1 MELSNQSEGKKSES
15 IEHMR
20 MKLYFQDNLPS
31 DNNIT
36 KIELERMISN
46 RRADLYGELSDGKK
60 FVIEFQHTKI
70 SPEELKERTLDYSRK
85 GIYVLWILN
94 GITYNKLP
102 MNQDGILVSIE
113 EEQLQKMYK
122 GRVYYMNM
130 AKDGLLTPVY
140 PLHFTKYFQYKMDGN
155 GMIRYVR
162 YKKQRSVICGSI
174 PSLELVFT
182 GKKYKLARFRDVNV
196 EWSCIKEI
204 NQYISD
210 ICKQKL
216 SKKKKKEEL
225 ISLRIPTRD
234 IISHFKD
241 KYGYFIPYNALRW
254 KKGIK
259 ILKQEYMLDDKNHF
273 REQIEIRIEDFIS

>member
-1 MELSNQSEGKKSES
+1 MELSDQPEEKKSES

-20 MKLYFQDNLPS
+20 MKLYFQDNLPN

-36 KIELERMISN
+36 KIDLERMIGN
-46 RRADLYGELSDGKK
+46 RRADLYGELANGKK

-85 GIYVLWILN
+85 DVYVLWILN

-102 MNQDGILVSIE
+102 INQDGILISIE

-130 AKDGLLTPVY
+130 TKDGLLTPVY
-140 PLHFTKYFQYKMDGN
+140 PLHFTKYFQYKRSGN
-155 GMIRYVR
+155 RMMHFVR
-162 YKKQRSVICGSI
+162 YKKQKSIICGAV

-196 EWSCIKEI
+196 EWACIKEI

-210 ICKQKL
+210 VCKQRL
-216 SKKKKKEEL
+216 SKKKRKKQL

-234 IISHFKD
+234 IIACFKD
-241 KYGYFIPYNALRW
+241 RYGYYIPYNTLKW

-259 ILKQEYMLDDKNHF
+259 IQKHGYMLDEKDHF
-273 REQIEIRIEDFIS
+273 REQIEINLKDFIN

>member
-1 MELSNQSEGKKSES
+1 MFINEINIKLVIFGDGGVGKTSIINSYLDKGFPERYIPTIGSN
-15 IEHMR
+15 
-20 MKLYFQDNLPS
+20 
-31 DNNIT
+31 
-36 KIELERMISN
+36 IS
-46 RRADLYGELSDGKK
+46 RKEYR
-60 FVIEFQHTKI
+60 
-70 SPEELKERTLDYSRK
+70 LKDYSQK

-130 AKDGLLTPVY
+130 IKDDLLTPVY

-162 YKKQRSVICGSI
+162 YKKQRSVICGSV

-204 NQYISD
+204 NQYITEV
-210 ICKQKL
+210 CNQKL
-216 SKKKKKEEL
+216 SKKKKREEL
-225 ISLRIPTRD
+225 IFLRISSRD
-234 IISHFKD
+234 IISHFKK
-241 KYGYFIPYNALRW
+241 KYGYYIPYNALRW

-259 ILKQEYMLDDKNHF
+259 IQKHGYMLDEKSHF
-273 REQIEIRIEDFIS
+273 REQIEVKIDDFIN

>member
-1 MELSNQSEGKKSES
+1 MELSNQSEEKKSES

-20 MKLYFQDNLPS
+20 MKLYFQDNLPN

-36 KIELERMISN
+36 NIELERMIDN
-46 RRADLYGELSDGKK
+46 RRADLYGELVDGKK

-70 SPEELKERTLDYSRK
+70 SPEELKERTLDYSQK
-85 GIYVLWILN
+85 GIFVLWILN

-102 MNQDGILVSIE
+102 MNQDGVIVTIE

-130 AKDGLLTPVY
+130 TKDGLLTPVF

-155 GMIRYVR
+155 GMMRYVR
-162 YKKQRSVICGSI
+162 YKKQRSVICGSV

-182 GKKYKLARFRDVNV
+182 GKKYRLARFRDINL

-204 NQYISD
+204 NQYITD
-210 ICKQKL
+210 VCKQKL
-216 SKKKKKEEL
+216 SKKKKKVETL
-225 ISLRIPTRD
+225 KIPTKD
-234 IISHFKD
+234 ITSHFKN
-241 KYGYFIPYNALRW
+241 KYGYYMPYNALRW

-259 ILKQEYMLDDKNHF
+259 IQKHGYMLDDKNHF
-273 REQIEIRIEDFIS
+273 REQIEIKIDDFINN